1 MAVSSF
7 RRRMGLLRRGLA
19 GGSSGGRGCRP
30 PDGAKGHDE
39 RLVPAPRARRGCSAT
54 ILSAAGPRLG
64 RAASCRDPPPDGV
77 PAQPGLDGAGE
88 AVRLAA
94 CPRALHDGGTLGPAV
109 PPGRPVPPGR
119 DGALGACR
127 DGALGP
133 AAPLTRRPSDEADDV
148 PADLA
153 SGGSGGAD
161 GPVPLPPAG
170 PAAGRARPPDTD
182 LPAAAEAAGGSP
194 FAQLVGAG

>member
-1 MAVSSF
+1 MAVSYF
-7 RRRMGLLRRGLA
+7 RRQMGLLQKGLA
-19 GGSSGGRGCRP
+19 GGSSGCPGCRP
-30 PDGAKGHDE
+30 PDRVQGHDE
-39 RLVPAPRARRGCSAT
+39 RLVPAPRARRGCSGT
-54 ILSAAGPRLG
+54 ILSAAGPRVG

-133 AAPLTRRPSDEADDV
+133 AAALTWRPADEADDV

-153 SGGSGGAD
+153 AGGSGGAAASR
-161 GPVPLPPAG
+161 PVPPLRPSPP
-170 PAAGRARPPDTD
+170 
-182 LPAAAEAAGGSP
+182 
-194 FAQLVGAG
+194 